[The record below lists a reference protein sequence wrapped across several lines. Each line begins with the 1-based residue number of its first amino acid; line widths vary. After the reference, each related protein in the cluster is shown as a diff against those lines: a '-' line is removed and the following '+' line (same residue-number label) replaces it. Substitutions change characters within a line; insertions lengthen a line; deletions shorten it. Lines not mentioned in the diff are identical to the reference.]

1 MNGASSSNEW
11 IVGRRGTALAFAEY
25 TEKDELESG
34 KRIGKGSGINETVVV
49 AELRNAEY
57 SIFFCEY
64 TFAQ

>member
-11 IVGRRGTALAFAEY
+11 IARRTGTGLAFAEY
-25 TEKDELESG
+25 TERDELEG
-34 KRIGKGSGINETVVV
+34 GERIGKGSGINETVVV
-49 AELRNAEY
+49 AEPRNAEY